1 MAEPDHRRIP
11 PRRVKVTRPMAS
23 LEILY
28 EDNHLLVVN
37 KPAGIA
43 TMGAESGP
51 TLHSLAAD
59 YIKRKY
65 RKPGKAFVGVVS
77 RLDAMTSGV
86 IVLARTSKAASRLSD
101 QFAGGADKLP
111 QKGAIEQAL
120 TRDVEKVYLAGIDG
134 SLTDDSGEW
143 VDDLFKDDAAHRMRV
158 VDVKRAISTP
168 KASRVTD
175 AKRAVLRYHR
185 LTSGGN
191 ESVVAVRLITGRK
204 HQIRVQFAER
214 GHPVLGDRKYGSTRD
229 FPAGIAL
236 HSWRL
241 RIVHPTRR
249 TPMWFQAEPPAS
261 WKQLLKKL
269 VINDELQRRLA
280 HSLAIDWSDAS

>member
-1 MAEPDHRRIP
+1 
-11 PRRVKVTRPMAS
+11 MAS

-86 IVLARTSKAASRLSD
+86 IVLARTSKAASRLST
-101 QFAGGADKLP
+101 QFAGKSEKFSQTSSGDPGAR
-111 QKGAIEQAL
+111 
-120 TRDVEKVYLAGIDG
+120 RDVEKVYLAGIDG
-134 SLTDDSGEW
+134 SLTEEAGEW

-158 VDVKRAISTP
+158 VDAKRGSSSLRTAT
-168 KASRVTD
+168 AD
-175 AKRAVLRYHR
+175 AKRAVLRYCR
-185 LTSGGN
+185 LTSARNG
-191 ESVVAVRLITGRK
+191 SVVAVRLITGRK

-214 GHPVLGDRKYGSTRD
+214 GHPVLGDRKYGSTRN
-229 FPAGIAL
+229 FPEGIAL

-241 RIVHPTRR
+241 RIVHPTQRL
-249 TPMWFQAEPPAS
+249 PMWFEAQPPSS
-261 WKQLLKKL
+261 WKPLLKDL
-269 VINDELQRRLA
+269 VIGNELQQRIAR
-280 HSLAIDWSDAS
+280 SLAVDWSDAS